1 MKTFDTDTYL
11 QRVNHTTDV
20 IISEDG
26 LRALHRAQLYTIPFE
41 NLDVLL
47 GRGISLEP
55 ETLFNKLVH
64 RPRGGYCFELNGLFL
79 AALQTFGFN
88 ARALL
93 ARVHLSGTPSGRG
106 HQVSLVTINGK
117 QWLADVGFGGLN
129 MLAPFPLKLNHPRTF
144 KGQTLRLAEA
154 GSLGTMLQVFKEDS
168 WQDLYSF
175 ELGYV
180 YPIDIAYGN
189 HYTSTHPDAFFT
201 SNCMVALPTT
211 DGRVT
216 LFNDT
221 LTIVSDNEE
230 RVCDLGEGQDYI
242 DGLKTYFGIE
252 LDATYES
259 LLPLPDPKAER
270 QDGPLVS

>member
-55 ETLFNKLVH
+55 EMLFNKLVH

-88 ARALL
+88 AHALL

-106 HQVSLVTINGK
+106 HQVSLVTIKGK

-129 MLAPFPLKLNHPRTF
+129 MLAPIPLELNQPKTF

-154 GSLGTMLQVFKEDS
+154 GSLGTMLQVLKEGS

-175 ELGYV
+175 ELDHV

-189 HYTSTHPDAFFT
+189 HYTSTHPDSFFT
-201 SNCMVALPTT
+201 CNRMAALPQM
-211 DGRVT
+211 DGKVT

-221 LTIVSDNEE
+221 LTILSANAE
-230 RVCDLGEGQDYI
+230 RVCGIGKGQDYI
-242 DGLKTYFGIE
+242 DGLKTHFGIE
-252 LDATYES
+252 LDVKIDQMDKDE
-259 LLPLPDPKAER
+259 
-270 QDGPLVS
+270 